1 MALTGKFQQFE
12 EKDHLFRQKEY
23 KSEIKEAELR
33 EEGDDNDDV
42 IIYHLDENNYFMD
55 ENGAYICDENNKQL
69 KISIENLDYL
79 RKSFVI
85 ENN

>member
-1 MALTGKFQQFE
+1 M
-12 EKDHLFRQKEY
+12 
-23 KSEIKEAELR
+23 R
-33 EEGDDNDDV
+33 EEGDDNDV